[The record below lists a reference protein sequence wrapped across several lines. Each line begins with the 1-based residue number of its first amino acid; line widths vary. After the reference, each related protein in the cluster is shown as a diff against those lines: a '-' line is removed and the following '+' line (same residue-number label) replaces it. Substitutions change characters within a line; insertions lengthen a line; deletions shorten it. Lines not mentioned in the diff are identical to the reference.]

1 MLASVL
7 PAHSLLKESHMWEKG
22 NPKLRIRKKDANY
35 MFQMCCP
42 STLMDR

>member
-22 NPKLRIRKKDANY
+22 NPKLRIRKKDAIY
-35 MFQMCCP
+35 SFRCVV
-42 STLMDR
+42 LRL